1 MGLFYGFGGSH
12 HRQMDNIALVQHGL
26 IKVIDVRC
34 GDKSLTTAFHSGHQR
49 IASSAVQL
57 AHHIVKKEHRL
68 LLDDLLDCGSYRQLI
83 LVHKVGLVPLAYLN
97 CGDFPIVGEFYFSL
111 YESTMERCCP

>member
-68 LLDDLLDCGSYRQLI
+68 LLDDLLDD
-83 LVHKVGLVPLAYLN
+83 GLQPVYTRVQWSAAVP
-97 CGDFPIVGEFYFSL
+97 DFRRLKRFPHRE
-111 YESTMERCCP
+111 

>member
-1 MGLFYGFGGSH
+1 MELSYGFGGSH
-12 HRQMDNIALVQHGL
+12 QRQVDNIALVQHGL

-34 GDKSLTTAFHSGHQR
+34 GDKGLTTAFHSGYQR

-68 LLDDLLDCGSYRQLI
+68 LVDDLLDDGR
-83 LVHKVGLVPLAYLN
+83 
-97 CGDFPIVGEFYFSL
+97 FSQFIRENNRAL
-111 YESTMERCCP
+111 LSLTSVD

>member
-26 IKVIDVRC
+26 IKVIAVRC

-49 IASSAVQL
+49 IASSAGQL

-68 LLDDLLDCGSYRQLI
+68 LLDDLLDDGR
-83 LVHKVGLVPLAYLN
+83 
-97 CGDFPIVGEFYFSL
+97 FSQFIREYNGAL
-111 YESTMERCCP
+111 LSLTSVD